1 MIALGFRLVVSGL
14 LQAVRFVLGTLCGNA
29 PATVPPGKVRT
40 AEPAR
45 TGPSLSVVICAYTL
59 RRWEQL
65 LDAVHSVQ
73 LQHHPA
79 DEILL
84 VVDHCPELARRAELA
99 LPGVRVLPN
108 AEAQGL
114 SGGRNTGVS
123 AAHGDIVA
131 FLDDDAAA
139 DPEWTARLLATYHD
153 PRVLG
158 VGGLVRPLWETGR
171 PAWFPHEFDWVVGCS
186 YRGLPEHRAPVR
198 NFIGANM
205 SFRRAEI
212 VAAGGFR
219 TDLGRIGTRPLGC
232 EETELCLR
240 VAARNPDGKLLYE
253 PAAAVR
259 HHVPA
264 ARTTRAYFRARCYA
278 EGLSK
283 AAVARHAGA
292 GPALAS
298 ERTYLRHTL
307 PAAVADGLRPG
318 GEAPP
323 RTVPALAT
331 GVSATVLGYAVGR
344 LRRPV
349 ERTRAQAALRALALL
364 ALPAAL
370 LLWLFS
376 LRGVDLA
383 AMSDL
388 GLVQVLPVTYW
399 AGLVLLGLGFCA
411 ALSDRRTRAPHHAG
425 YVLALIT
432 FLHATPLVL
441 YPELRYSWAW
451 KHVAVTDVLLD
462 TGTLPTAAG
471 RLSVYA
477 RWPGFFWANDLFVS
491 HLGLKSPG
499 SYASWFPLLI
509 NVALVVP
516 LLALY
521 RSFTRSRRLV
531 WGGAF
536 LFFGCSWVG
545 QDYFSPQAFAF
556 LLYVCVIAAVVHRLP
571 RPGRPRAGPP
581 PLGWA
586 VLVLLAIV
594 TIVVSHPLTPVMLV
608 GSLLLLSLPRRNRRV
623 ALPVLLVALTLTL
636 AWDMTAARPFLEEN
650 LNDLIS
656 GLTTPES
663 NAGSGLLGL
672 SGATSGQVMVAWADR
687 ILSAVVFLFAALAV
701 LVRPSLRRTA
711 LPWLAVAPL
720 PWAVA
725 NSYGGEMIFRVYL
738 FALPATAF
746 GAAALL
752 LPPLLSP
759 SRGRGLRR
767 ALRRVR
773 AAAVPV
779 VLVALFGALSLAYF
793 GKENVNYFT
802 TSETSAAKWLATHA
816 PEGSLIVGA
825 SDNFPYAYHDYEYHD
840 RLWLSEAAPG
850 DQWQVRRDPAAEL
863 HVLTGSGP
871 PRPVYLIL
879 NRAQEAQVT
888 ATGALPPGTLAHLR
902 SALAHRSDYPVI
914 HRTADAVIYRILP
927 ERTPGG
933 S

>member
-1 MIALGFRLVVSGL
+1 MNALRFRLLGAGL
-14 LQAVRFVLGTLCGNA
+14 LQAVRFVLGMLCSGASTTVGVQQA
-29 PATVPPGKVRT
+29 PT
-40 AEPAR
+40 AAAR
-45 TGPSLSVVICAYTL
+45 TEPSLTVVICAYTL
-59 RRWEQL
+59 ARWWQL
-65 LDAVHSVQ
+65 LDAVRSVQ
-73 LQHHPA
+73 LQHYPA

-84 VVDHCPELARRAELA
+84 VVDHCPELARRAERA

-114 SGGRNTGVS
+114 SGGRNTGVA

-139 DPEWTARLLATYHD
+139 DPDWTARLLTAYHD

-171 PAWFPHEFDWVVGCS
+171 PAWFPREFDWVVGCS
-186 YRGLPEHRAPVR
+186 YQGLPERRAPVR

-205 SFRRAEI
+205 SFRRAE
-212 VAAGGFR
+212 VLAAGGFR

-240 VAARNPDGKLLYE
+240 VAARNPGGKLLYE

-323 RTVPALAT
+323 RTVPALVS
-331 GVSATVLGYAVGR
+331 GVTATVLGYAVGR

-349 ERTRAQAALRALALL
+349 ERTRGQAALRALAVL

-370 LLWLFS
+370 LLWLCTL
-376 LRGVDLA
+376 LRGVDLG
-383 AMSDL
+383 AMGDL

-399 AGLVLLGLGFCA
+399 TGLVLLALGFCA
-411 ALSDRRTRAPHHAG
+411 ALADRHSRTWQYTG

-432 FLHATPLVL
+432 FLHATPLAL

-471 RLSVYA
+471 RLAVYA
-477 RWPGFFWANDLFVS
+477 HWPGFFWLNDLFVT
-491 HLGLKSPG
+491 HIGLTSPG

-509 NVALVVP
+509 NAALVVP
-516 LLALY
+516 LLMLY
-521 RSFTRSRRLV
+521 RTFSRSRRLI

-536 LFFGCSWVG
+536 LFFSCSWVG

-556 LLYVCVIAAVVHRLP
+556 LLYVCVIAAVAHRLP
-571 RPGRPRAGPP
+571 RPGRPRPGRPS
-581 PLGWA
+581 LGWA
-586 VLVLLAIV
+586 VLVLLAIA
-594 TIVVSHPLTPVMLV
+594 TIVVSHPLTPVMLI

-623 ALPVLLVALTLTL
+623 VLPVALVALALAT
-636 AWDMTAARPFLEEN
+636 AWDATAARPFIEAN
-650 LNDLIS
+650 LHDLIG

-687 ILSAVVFLFAALAV
+687 ILSAVVFLFAGLAV

-752 LPPLLSP
+752 LPPLLTP

-773 AAAVPV
+773 AAAVPL

-802 TSETSAAKWLATHA
+802 ASETSAAKWLATHA

-840 RLWLSEAAPG
+840 RIWLSEAAPG

-871 PRPVYLIL
+871 PRPAYLIL

-914 HRTADAVIYRILP
+914 HRTADAVVYRILP